1 VSRSVEVNQTP
12 STPTPLPFVEVTSHG
27 AAVTTSDVTEHL
39 HIVVPS
45 GVRIVV
51 PPRFDEGTLRRVLA
65 VVR

>member
-1 VSRSVEVNQTP
+1 MA
-12 STPTPLPFVEVTSHG
+12 TPLPFVEVSPRPTS
-27 AAVTTSDVTEHL
+27 VSPSDDREHL

-65 VVR
+65 VVS

>member
-1 VSRSVEVNQTP
+1 M
-12 STPTPLPFVEVTSHG
+12 PFVEVTSR
-27 AAVTTSDVTEHL
+27 AALATASDASEHL

-51 PPRFDEGTLRRVLA
+51 PPRFDEGALRRVLA